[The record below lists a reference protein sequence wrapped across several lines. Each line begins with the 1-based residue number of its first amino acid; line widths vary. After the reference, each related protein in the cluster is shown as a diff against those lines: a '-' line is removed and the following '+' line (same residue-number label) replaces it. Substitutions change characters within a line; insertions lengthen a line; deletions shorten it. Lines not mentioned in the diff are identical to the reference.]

1 MSLTA
6 DDEEILQILKAE
18 RIITRNNFSRISRY
32 RVATWEQITDE
43 ADVRDL
49 TSPVSFDSVGVAE
62 TLFADSYSAR
72 VQNPT
77 ITFNH

>member
-43 ADVRDL
+43 ADVRDF
-49 TSPVSFDSVGVAE
+49 TSPVSFDPVGVAE
-62 TLFADSYSAR
+62 THFVDSYSAQ

-77 ITFNH
+77 ITFKH